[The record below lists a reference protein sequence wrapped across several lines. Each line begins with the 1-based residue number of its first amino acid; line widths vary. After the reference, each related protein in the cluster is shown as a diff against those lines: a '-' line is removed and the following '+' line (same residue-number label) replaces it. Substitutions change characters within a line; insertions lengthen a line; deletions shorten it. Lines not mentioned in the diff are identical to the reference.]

1 MSSKDK
7 FFYSFIILISMR
19 DEEIMEKL
27 NKISEKLDEI
37 KRKLE
42 EIEELIFPTEEISE
56 EEMKELEKLR
66 NAPMDEFI
74 EWDELKEELLK
85 EIDEAREEIRKG
97 EYVSHE
103 ELIKEFE
110 DE

>member
-1 MSSKDK
+1 
-7 FFYSFIILISMR
+7 MR

-42 EIEELIFPTEEISE
+42 EME
-56 EEMKELEKLR
+56 KLEKLK

-85 EIDEAREEIRKG
+85 EIEEARERMKKG

-103 ELIKEFE
+103 ELIKEFD